1 MRGFQIRCD
10 DTGGEAILGRV
21 GACDHL
27 VFGVKT
33 QNAHHRPENFFAHNA
48 HVVAA
53 VGEYGRRDACAVLPC
68 GFYGIAAAQQARAV
82 LHTAADVVQH
92 LIAVGKSD
100 HGAEIGGR
108 IERIAHANA
117 RDAGDDGVLECRLEG
132 VVHKHPRAVGTHLA
146 AAVKIRHH
154 RNVRCQLDVRV
165 GTDDERRFAAQLH
178 GYVFQARLRRLR
190 HDVLAGWHAAGE
202 RYFGNVGVGAQ
213 LLSDARVAQNDVEY
227 AVRQARFG
235 ENFRQF
241 QGRERR

>member
-1 MRGFQIRCD
+1 MRGFQIGCD
-10 DTGGEAILGRV
+10 DASGKAILGRV

-53 VGEYGRRDACAVLPC
+53 VGEYGRRNVCAVLPC
-68 GFYGIAAAQQARAV
+68 GFHGIAAAQQARAV

-92 LIAVGKSD
+92 LIAVGKAD

-132 VVHKHPRAVGTHLA
+132 VVHKHPCAVGTHLA
-146 AAVKIRHH
+146 TAVKIRHH
-154 RNVRCQLDVRV
+154 RNVRRQLDVRV

-178 GYVFQARLRRLR
+178 GYVFQARLCRLR
-190 HDVLAGWHAAGE
+190 HDVLAGRHAAGE